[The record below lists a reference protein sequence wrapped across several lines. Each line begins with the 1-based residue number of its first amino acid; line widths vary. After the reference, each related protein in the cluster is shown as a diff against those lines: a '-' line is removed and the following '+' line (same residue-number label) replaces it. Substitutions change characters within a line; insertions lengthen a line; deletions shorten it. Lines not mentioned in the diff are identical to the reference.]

1 MRGGGGGEA
10 GKGGVHNQIFNV
22 AIRYAEDRFLLGGSR
37 SMLSRKFYD
46 PQIAGNALE
55 LQILPSQRY
64 FFIT

>member
-1 MRGGGGGEA
+1 M
-10 GKGGVHNQIFNV
+10 HNQIFNV